1 MVKLFDMILK
11 LRYAYFF
18 IFNCNE
24 IENYFPPAK
33 KTTKKR
39 KPLAETQRSAFN
51 VIFTFT
57 FTRSAKWLIFDARI
71 VVYRTSPE
79 NTQHDRSSL
88 EFREEREIEYM
99 RRLFAW
105 NISIFSLNSCFSF
118 HFISLHIPSFS
129 VGICVSGLNIK
140 CSIALKFRFAFEQHW
155 TTTTTTTTT

>member
-11 LRYAYFF
+11 LRYACFF

-105 NISIFSLNSCFSF
+105 NISIFSLNSFSF
-118 HFISLHIPSFS
+118 HYTYHHFQLEY
-129 VGICVSGLNIK
+129 VSGLNIK